1 MAEHVH
7 ATSKNSTIHFF
18 SLLFSLSLHLSL
30 ADITV
35 FFFFSCDKAFGDFSS
50 VSLFRRRC
58 TISCTAL
65 TCTEKT
71 KGKKKEVKKDMD
83 SQKPSLKTHT
93 HTVAKKKKKT
103 ASKKR
108 GKKRRIRNFAIR
120 HTHNSPHY
128 CHNSRQRQR
137 TQANTTGKKREAEKE
152 KKCD

>member
-93 HTVAKKKKKT
+93 HTVAKKKKNSIEEK
-103 ASKKR
+103 
-108 GKKRRIRNFAIR
+108 GKK
-120 HTHNSPHY
+120 
-128 CHNSRQRQR
+128 
-137 TQANTTGKKREAEKE
+137 EKDTE
-152 KKCD
+152 LCD